1 MKDLKNILSLI
12 FLLLKI
18 DLFCSVWEVSIE
30 LPSKPK
36 VSLEKGSKVVIA
48 PFLVISEIEDE
59 PSPYGKK
66 AEEELRNYL
75 EKMLSKGKN
84 FEVIKSQKIS
94 LPSTNIE
101 KLKNDS
107 NFWIKLTQ
115 NYNGKFV
122 ISGVLNFEIKERSG
136 YEVEEYVSPY
146 DGRVYTRQRLVERTG
161 VSLEL
166 LILVFDGKEGK
177 LLYDESFKHFLE
189 KKGTHYDFVTA
200 FFEGV
205 HSFEKKLEQ
214 IFFKRPVV
222 QKRYFYAF

>member
-1 MKDLKNILSLI
+1 MLKII
-12 FLLLKI
+12 ILLLN
-18 DLFCSVWEVSIE
+18 LNLLASVWEVSLE
-30 LPSKPK
+30 LPSRPK

-48 PFLVISEIEDE
+48 PFLVISEKEDE

-66 AEEELRNYL
+66 AEEELKNYL
-75 EKMLSKGKN
+75 DKMLSKGEA
-84 FEVIKSQKIS
+84 FQPVKSYGFS
-94 LPSTNIE
+94 LSSTNIE

-107 NFWIKLTQ
+107 NFWIKICQ
-115 NYNGKFV
+115 QYGGKYV

-136 YEVEEYVSPY
+136 YEEEQYVSPY
-146 DGRVYTRQRLVERTG
+146 DGRVYTRQKLVEKTG

-166 LILVFDGKEGK
+166 LVWVFDGKEGK

-189 KKGTHYDFVTA
+189 KKGSHYDFVTA

-214 IFFKRPVV
+214 IFFKRPVL
-222 QKRYFYAF
+222 QKRYFYVF

>member
-1 MKDLKNILSLI
+1 MKGLKIILSLI
-12 FLLLKI
+12 FLLLNF
-18 DLFCSVWEVSIE
+18 DLFSSVWEVSIE

-36 VSLEKGSKVVIA
+36 VALEKGSKVVIA
-48 PFLVISEIEDE
+48 PFLVISEKEDE
-59 PSPYGKK
+59 PSSYGKK

-75 EKMLSKGKN
+75 EKMLSKGEN
-84 FEVIKSQKIS
+84 FEVLKSQNIS
-94 LPSTNIE
+94 LPLTNIE

-107 NFWIKLTQ
+107 NFWIKLSQ
-115 NYNGKFV
+115 NYSGKFV

-146 DGRVYTRQRLVERTG
+146 DGRVYTRQRLVEKTG

-166 LILVFDGKEGK
+166 LVWVFDGKEGK

-214 IFFKRPVV
+214 IFFKRPII

>member
-1 MKDLKNILSLI
+1 MKGLKIILSLTI
-12 FLLLKI
+12 LLLNFS
-18 DLFCSVWEVSIE
+18 LFPSVWEVSLE

-36 VSLEKGSKVVIA
+36 VSLEKGSKIVIA
-48 PFLVISEIEDE
+48 PFLVISEKEDE
-59 PSPYGKK
+59 PTPYGKK
-66 AEEELRNYL
+66 AEEELKNYL
-75 EKMLSKGKN
+75 EKMLSKGES
-84 FEVIKSQKIS
+84 FLPIKSFGIS
-94 LPSTNIE
+94 LPSSNIE

-107 NFWIKLTQ
+107 SFWMKICEQ
-115 NYNGKFV
+115 YNGNFV

-146 DGRVYTRQRLVERTG
+146 DGRIYRRQKLVERTG

-166 LILVFDGKEGK
+166 LIWVFDGKEGK

-189 KKGTHYDFVTA
+189 KKGSHYDFVTA

-214 IFFKRPVV
+214 IFFKRPVL